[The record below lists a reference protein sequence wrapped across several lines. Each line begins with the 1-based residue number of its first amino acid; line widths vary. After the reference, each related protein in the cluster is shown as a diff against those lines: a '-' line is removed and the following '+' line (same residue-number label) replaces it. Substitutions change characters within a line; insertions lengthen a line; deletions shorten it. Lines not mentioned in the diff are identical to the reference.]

1 MNTSEILTSY
11 SVSTERLN
19 SFYNYHATTQ
29 YVNQLIKNCHYF
41 SNMLT
46 AIDYE
51 NLSID
56 QQIDYHILKRRIDAD
71 LEKLLDKFNGIKAVS
86 QWEKIG
92 RFIIETATASQ
103 QGTTPTPKKFAQQL
117 KKAYEEINL
126 KLKTLTNQVSHF
138 GHKEGQILMEMIRNQ
153 KEALAFLSKQFDEY
167 LPNYY
172 VETNKYKTA
181 YEIQLDSLNAIV
193 LKQFEIPKIQYL
205 GKDKL
210 QQQLTSVRYLPY
222 SVDEIYKISEEF
234 FNKSQKET
242 ELISKEMGFETD
254 WKQAYEKVKNSYVV
268 LGEQPKTVQRLQNEA
283 LDFIE
288 EKELI
293 TIPDILKETWSI
305 GMVPDFL
312 QQRAPFFLGGPKLL
326 ISYPTLD
333 MNKDDKLQ
341 IMRMNNPH
349 FARSVIFHELIPGHF
364 MQYYMEDIKKPY
376 RKGYSF
382 SALWSEG
389 MAFYWELLLYDK
401 GFAKTNEDKLG
412 MLFFQKLRA
421 ARVITSINYH
431 TQKWTKEECI
441 SFFKNK
447 VGADHFVAIAE
458 TNRAVNSYPIDYLIG
473 GLQFMRLKEELVD
486 TGKMS
491 LKVFN
496 DKLFK
501 ENFIPLDLLEF
512 KLKNR
517 NIPKPNNGNRCTS
530 L

>member
-1 MNTSEILTSY
+1 
-11 SVSTERLN
+11 
-19 SFYNYHATTQ
+19 
-29 YVNQLIKNCHYF
+29 
-41 SNMLT
+41 MLT
-46 AIDYE
+46 LIDYE

-56 QQIDYHILKRRIDAD
+56 QQIDYQLLKRRIEVD
-71 LEKLLDKFNGIKAVS
+71 LEKLQHKFNDIKAVG
-86 QWEKIG
+86 QWGKAG

-103 QGTTPTPKKFAQQL
+103 QGTTPIPKEFAQQL
-117 KKAYEEINL
+117 EKASQEINL
-126 KLKTLTNQVSHF
+126 KIKTIANQASPFSLK
-138 GHKEGQILMEMIRNQ
+138 ERQIVMEMIGNQ
-153 KEALAFLSKQFDEY
+153 KDALAFLSKQFDEY

-172 VETNKYKTA
+172 VETSKYKSA
-181 YEIQLDSLNAIV
+181 YEMQLDSLSAIV
-193 LKQFEIPKIQYL
+193 SKQFKISEAQYL

-210 QQQLTSVRYLPY
+210 QQQLTSVRHLPY

-242 ELISKEMGFETD
+242 ELISEAMGFETD
-254 WKQAYEKVKNSYVV
+254 WKQAYEKVKNSYVA

-288 EKELI
+288 DKELV

-305 GMVPDFL
+305 GMVPGFL
-312 QQRAPFFLGGPKLL
+312 QQRAPFFLGGPNLL
-326 ISYPTLD
+326 ISYPTLE
-333 MNKDDKLQ
+333 MNKVDKLQ

-364 MQYYMEDIKKPY
+364 MQYYMEDVKKPY
-376 RKGYSF
+376 RKSYNF

-389 MAFYWELLLYDK
+389 MAFYWELLLYEK

-431 TQKWTKEECI
+431 TKKWTKEQCI

-447 VGADHFVAIAE
+447 VGADDFVAIAE
-458 TNRAVNSYPIDYLIG
+458 ANRAVNSYPIDYLIG

-512 KLKNR
+512 KLKNQ
-517 NIPKPNNGNRCTS
+517 NIPKQLRNN
-530 L
+530 